1 MILRRFQTISALLLL
16 LVVCAWPARAA
27 DGATILFRKIFK
39 SSYPEFV
46 ELKIGEDG
54 KGTWDIR
61 QLDEDASP
69 QPFTVNLPLVQKIFG
84 LAAELHNFEKL
95 DLDVHRRIANLG
107 QKTFRYEKDGVVH
120 EVVFNYTLDKNANEL
135 LAIFE
140 SLSRQQGDLADL
152 QRAMRYDRLGLNK
165 VLVSVD
171 GDVKNHVLPEP
182 DILLPTLDEIAS
194 DERYMDLARQR
205 ARALAERIR
214 QHR

>member
-1 MILRRFQTISALLLL
+1 MILRRLERIPALLLL
-16 LVVCAWPARAA
+16 LAVCAWPARAA
-27 DGATILFRKIFK
+27 AGATILFRKVFK

-46 ELKIGEDG
+46 ELKISEDG

-69 QPFTVNLPLVQKIFG
+69 HTFTVNLPLVQKIFG

-95 DLDVHRRIANLG
+95 ELDVHRRIANLG
-107 QKTFRYEKDGVVH
+107 QKTFRYEKDGVAH
-120 EVVFNYTLDKNANEL
+120 EVTFNYTLDKSANEL

-171 GDVKNHVLPEP
+171 GDFKNHVLPEP
-182 DILLPTLDEIAS
+182 EVLLPTLDEIAA
-194 DERYMDLARQR
+194 DERFMDLARQR
-205 ARALAERIR
+205 ARALAQQIR
-214 QHR
+214 NRR